1 MKKIVGFGCLILS
14 MVLYL
19 IIFVLPFIDADNE
32 TKVAV
37 GGGLYVAS
45 YAVMFVGGAVLG
57 REIMDE
63 MKKRWKSWFRRT
75 PKSSP
80 EDDREPYKLN
90 NIRCCMLF

>member
-1 MKKIVGFGCLILS
+1 MNISPMKKIIGFGCLILS
-14 MVLYL
+14 MVLSL
-19 IIFVLPFIDADNE
+19 IIFALPFIDAEAE

-63 MKKRWKSWFRRT
+63 MKKRWKSWFQR
-75 PKSSP
+75 KSKSGP
-80 EDDREPYKLN
+80 ESDREE
-90 NIRCCMLF
+90 

>member
-1 MKKIVGFGCLILS
+1 MKKIIGFGCLILS

-19 IIFVLPFIDADNE
+19 IIFALPFIDTDTE

-63 MKKRWKSWFRRT
+63 MKKRWKSWFRRK
-75 PKSSP
+75 PDPALVSESE
-80 EDDREPYKLN
+80 EDKT
-90 NIRCCMLF
+90 

>member
-1 MKKIVGFGCLILS
+1 MKKILGFGCLILS

-19 IIFVLPFIDADNE
+19 IIFALPFIDADAE

-63 MKKRWKSWFRRT
+63 MKKRWKSWFRR
-75 PKSSP
+75 KSRP
-80 EDDREPYKLN
+80 ESDSDRES
-90 NIRCCMLF
+90 

>member
-1 MKKIVGFGCLILS
+1 MNISPMKKIVGFGCLILS

-19 IIFVLPFIDADNE
+19 IIFALPFIDADAE

-63 MKKRWKSWFRRT
+63 MKKRWKSWFRRK
-75 PKSSP
+75 PKSEP
-80 EDDREPYKLN
+80 ESDRET
-90 NIRCCMLF
+90 

>member
-1 MKKIVGFGCLILS
+1 MNISPMKKIVGFGCLILS

-19 IIFVLPFIDADNE
+19 IIFLLPFIDTDTE

-63 MKKRWKSWFRRT
+63 MKKRWKSWFRRN
-75 PKSSP
+75 PKSEP
-80 EDDREPYKLN
+80 ESDREE
-90 NIRCCMLF
+90 